1 MLNENAFKT
10 HKVSMLEHKIS
21 VLFVLN
27 KCCPKMHTKLMGL
40 VLDI

>member
-1 MLNENAFKT
+1 MQKKKLET
-10 HKVSMLEHKIS
+10 HKASMLGHEIS

-27 KCCPKMHTKLMGL
+27 KCCPKMHTKMMWL